1 MTKHLLIAAI
11 ALLPAWTAAAA
22 ADEGEGRRVRVGLGG
37 QIRPEWYGAD
47 KSEIAPYWS
56 FDLAKGDEEFSFEA
70 PDDSFDIAVVSNDR
84 FGFGPVANISRS
96 RKNKDV
102 GANVGKVPTTI
113 EAGVFAQYFLSDSF
127 RVRGEVRKGIGGH
140 EGLVGDVGADFIS
153 RDGDNYVFSVGPR
166 LSFSN
171 GRYQREF
178 FGVDQAAAT
187 ATGLPLYRPDG
198 GLHAIAA
205 TSGLSYQFNPRF
217 GMFGYARYERLVGD
231 AGKSPIIRTYGS
243 RSQAS
248 AGIGLSYTF
257 RVD

>member
-1 MTKHLLIAAI
+1 MMKRLLIASA

-22 ADEGEGRRVRVGLGG
+22 ADDGEGKRVRVGLGA

-47 KSEIAPYWS
+47 KSEIGPYWS
-56 FDLAKGDEEFSFEA
+56 FDLASGDEEFSFEA
-70 PDDSFDIAVVSNDR
+70 PDDGFDIKLIKSD
-84 FGFGPVANISRS
+84 GFSAGPVANLSMS

-102 GANVGKVPTTI
+102 GANVGKVPMTI
-113 EAGVFAQYFLSDSF
+113 EAGVFADYFLSDSF
-127 RVRGEVRKGIGGH
+127 RMRGELRKGIGGH
-140 EGLVGDVGADFIS
+140 EGLVGDVGADFVS

-166 LSFSN
+166 LLFSN
-171 GRYQREF
+171 GRYQREL

-205 TSGLSYQFNPRF
+205 TSGLSYQFNSQF
-217 GMFGYARYERLVGD
+217 GLFGYARYERLVGD
-231 AGKSPIIRTYGS
+231 AGRSPIIRTYGS
-243 RSQAS
+243 RNQAS

-257 RVD
+257 KVD

>member
-1 MTKHLLIAAI
+1 MLKRLLIASA

-22 ADEGEGRRVRVGLGG
+22 AEDGEGHRVRVGLGA
-37 QIRPEWYGAD
+37 QVRPEWYGAD
-47 KSEIAPYWS
+47 NSEIGPYWS
-56 FDLAKGDEEFSFEA
+56 FDIASGNDEFSFEA
-70 PDDSFDIAVVSNDR
+70 PDDGFDIKLIKSD
-84 FGFGPVANISRS
+84 GFAAGPVANISPS

-113 EAGVFAQYFLSDSF
+113 EVGGFAEYFLAESF
-127 RVRGEVRKGIGGH
+127 RIRAELRKGIGGH
-140 EGLVGDVGADFIS
+140 QGLVGDVGADFVS

-166 LSFSN
+166 LLFSN
-171 GRYQREF
+171 SRYQREF

-205 TSGLSYQFNPRF
+205 TSGITYQFNSQF
-217 GMFGYARYERLVGD
+217 GMFGYARYERLVGN
-231 AGKSPIIRTYGS
+231 AGRSPIIRTYGS
-243 RSQAS
+243 RTQAS

-257 RVD
+257 KVN